1 MSFVIP
7 NDTKV
12 DIIDGTIDLD
22 GDVLR
27 VLLHKT
33 SGLTLDIDNDHFLSD
48 VAFTELADASYAR
61 QTVSGV
67 AASVDDTDDEA
78 VLDGTD
84 VTFSSLAGGESIEGA
99 ILYRQVGGDDT
110 TPGNDEVIG
119 HIITSEMPLTTNGS
133 DVVLQWNSEGIL
145 NLA

>member
-48 VAFTELADASYAR
+48 VAFTELTDASYSR